1 MVETGVDYLDSFIAN
16 GRTSVNITFLQK
28 CHWFCVNF

>member
-1 MVETGVDYLDSFIAN
+1 METGVDYLDSFIAN

-28 CHWFCVNF
+28 MSLVLC